1 MSSIDKLN
9 QIKAMLG
16 IIPAAQAAPP
26 VAPPPADAPIPPSAN
41 DDAVV
46 SSYPVDG
53 GQPVFVNNSD
63 DGIAGIDKGD
73 AAWLDEALTQPYPD
87 GNYKVTGTN
96 FGFTVSSGSVSDI
109 SDPDQKGAGAATPDE
124 VEPAAMGSFNEEFA
138 AFKTDFSEVKQQF
151 EAHKLAFA
159 EAKATIDKQQAAIT
173 QLVGLVEQL
182 ANTPVAEPLT
192 PPQNFKSDKIERREE
207 KIERIS
213 VSLKDLRSAKN

>member
-26 VAPPPADAPIPPSAN
+26 VAPVAAPIPPSAN

-109 SDPDQKGAGAATPDE
+109 ADPDQKGAGAGVADE
-124 VEPAAMGSFNEEFA
+124 PEPAAMNSNFNEEFA

-151 EAHKLAFA
+151 EVHKLAFA

-182 ANTPVAEPLT
+182 AKTPVAEPLS

>member
-26 VAPPPADAPIPPSAN
+26 VPPADAPIPPSAN

-96 FGFTVSSGSVSDI
+96 FGFTVSNGSVTDI
-109 SDPDQKGAGAATPDE
+109 SDPDQKGAGAGIQDE
-124 VEPAAMGSFNEEFA
+124 PEPAAMGSNFNEEFA

-182 ANTPVAEPLT
+182 AKTPVAEPLA

-207 KIERIS
+207 RIEKIS